1 MGGISSTLSTT
12 ENYPGFAVYLYSKP
26 YLLID
31 VESFVLTEE
40 ILSKDSCR
48 VQDGCSKADKY
59 LQLEHILN
67 AK

>member
-1 MGGISSTLSTT
+1 MGSTSSALSTT

-26 YLLID
+26 HRLID
-31 VESFVLTEE
+31 IESYVLTEE

>member
-1 MGGISSTLSTT
+1 MGSTSALRTT
-12 ENYPGFAVYLYSKP
+12 ENFPGFAVYLYSKP
-26 YLLID
+26 RLLIN

-40 ILSKDSCR
+40 ILSKDLCK
-48 VQDGCSKADKY
+48 VQDGCSKEDKY